1 MVVMGMMGMA
11 FAGTFRADSL
21 GHVVYALH
29 PETFGVIHLGYRLLF
44 KTECTVAYL
53 TVKMHVAVI
62 VNIAMGMTELVSY
75 TLTAVINLMQKMA
88 LLEKHQST
96 EYARLVDGVNTVL
109 QLRHGDRVVKSGQ
122 RL

>member
-1 MVVMGMMGMA
+1 MVVMGMMGVA
-11 FAGTFRADSL
+11 FAGTFRADTL

-44 KTECTVAYL
+44 KTECAVTGL
-53 TVKMHVAVI
+53 TVKMYVAVI
-62 VNIAMGMTELVSY
+62 INIPVRTAEFVTD
-75 TLTAVINLMQKMA
+75 TLAAVINLMEQVL

-96 EYARLVDGVNTVL
+96 EYARLINGVNTVL

>member
-1 MVVMGMMGMA
+1 MMVVMGMMGVA

-21 GHVVYALH
+21 CHVVDALH
-29 PETFGVIHLGYRLLF
+29 PETVRVIHLGYRLLF

-75 TLTAVINLMQKMA
+75 TLTAVINLMQQMV
-88 LLEKHQST
+88 LLEKHQSA
-96 EYARLVDGVNTVL
+96 EYARLVDGVNLIL
-109 QLRHGDRVVKSGQ
+109 QLGHSDGVVKLS
-122 RL
+122 